1 MRFGE
6 NINYLWKMKELI
18 LITLLFC
25 CAFTTKAQNL
35 ILNGSFELNSS
46 INCDDELQTK
56 IQYES
61 TVPYSYH
68 FGDENTISL
77 IKDSCVMCA
86 FSPNP
91 EYWGGGLKMET
102 ISFI

>member
-1 MRFGE
+1 
-6 NINYLWKMKELI
+6 MKKLI
-18 LITLLFC
+18 LIAFLFC
-25 CAFTTKAQNL
+25 AFIVKAQQNL
-35 ILNGSFELNSS
+35 VINGSFEQNSS
-46 INCDDELQTK
+46 ITCADELQTK